1 MRFHTFPK
9 VQASSPAGPMLA
21 SSRIGLVLVPLLV
34 SSLPNGV
41 VVISPYLRAGLR
53 AYMSPSPFS
62 ARLWGGEIHAGPYC
76 ALGMGL
82 PTAMLVAPTIHTC
95 SIGIASGPFHFPR
108 GKVCTRPAA
117 YTLLVALYPA
127 GPENA
132 STVLALQ
139 APSGRG
145 M

>member
-1 MRFHTFPK
+1 
-9 VQASSPAGPMLA
+9 
-21 SSRIGLVLVPLLV
+21 
-34 SSLPNGV
+34 
-41 VVISPYLRAGLR
+41 
-53 AYMSPSPFS
+53 
-62 ARLWGGEIHAGPYC
+62 
-76 ALGMGL
+76 MGL
-82 PTAMLVAPTIHTC
+82 PMAKLVALLSTRVLF
-95 SIGIASGPFHFPR
+95 GIASGPFHFPR

-117 YTLLVALYPA
+117 YTLLVALYPS